1 MSEYKKYIPL
11 AILVI
16 LASIVFLFA
25 VQSNQAGN
33 FYEFDPYM
41 YMELTTLLAQHGS
54 IPVSGLAYPCGASCS
69 SNRFGVIIPYWLAG
83 YLKLTGLPLYQI
95 ANLYPPIM
103 LILMAILLYAFFDNK
118 VAKISAVVL
127 LFSFSIIFQ
136 QFTGGMFQE
145 EAVGFMSV
153 IAVFVSLYFALK
165 NKSLAYSFFAGVIY
179 IGSLLG
185 SKYFTVTTAIIPAI
199 AIAYILYL
207 FILNNK
213 DELKHTL
220 KVFTILSIFAII
232 GNAGLLAYRAGFALS
247 GLTIHN
253 IFVPINLLAIIGI
266 ALINAV
272 FYLILAKQEFMVR
285 IFKTRVKLKPT
296 ILLIGILLIASIPIL
311 PHLVNYLSYLVSYQ
325 HVQNTIPL
333 FETVQEFAPAFA
345 SIQGLGIF
353 SNVYMLWGA
362 FAVITIV
369 LLYETIMKIKR
380 HENILVEIM
389 IIMTFYPL
397 WYIGTGVA
405 KYIPDLA
412 LVLVIG
418 LAYVIDKIMEKVD

>member
-16 LASIVFLFA
+16 LAGIVFLFA
-25 VQSNQAGN
+25 IQSNTAGN

-83 YLKLTGLPLYQI
+83 YLKLTGFPLYQI

-127 LFSFSIIFQ
+127 LFSMSIIFQ

-165 NKSLAYSFFAGVIY
+165 KKSLAYSFFAGVIY

-213 DELKHTL
+213 ELKHTL
-220 KVFTILSIFAII
+220 KVFAILSVFAII

-247 GLTIHN
+247 GFTIHN
-253 IFVPINLLAIIGI
+253 IFIPINLIAILGI
-266 ALINAV
+266 TLINLLL
-272 FYLILAKQEFMVR
+272 YLVLAKQEFMIRV
-285 IFKTRVKLKPT
+285 FKTRTKLKPT
-296 ILLIGILLIASIPIL
+296 LILFGLLIIASIPIL
-311 PHLVNYLSYLVSYQ
+311 PHFIHYLTYLISYQ
-325 HVQNTIPL
+325 HIQNTIPL
-333 FETVQEFAPAFA
+333 FETVQEFAPAFTN
-345 SIQGLGIF
+345 IQGLGIF

-362 FAVITIV
+362 FAIITIV
-369 LLYETIMKIKR
+369 LLYETIIKIKR

-389 IIMTFYPL
+389 VIMTFYPL

-418 LAYVIDKIMEKVD
+418 LAYVIDKIVEKSD

>member
-103 LILMAILLYAFFDNK
+103 LILMAILLYAFFDSK

-165 NKSLAYSFFAGVIY
+165 NKSLAYSFFAGVIF

-247 GLTIHN
+247 GFTIHN
-253 IFVPINLLAIIGI
+253 IFVPINLLTILGI
-266 ALINAV
+266 TLINLL
-272 FYLILAKQEFMVR
+272 FYLVLAKQEFMVR
-285 IFKTRVKLKPT
+285 IFKTRTKLKPT
-296 ILLIGILLIASIPIL
+296 AILFGILLIASIPIL
-311 PHLVNYLSYLVSYQ
+311 PHFIHYISYLISYQ

-369 LLYETIMKIKR
+369 LLYEAIIKIKH

-389 IIMTFYPL
+389 VIMTFYPL

-418 LAYVIDKIMEKVD
+418 LAYVIDRIMEKVD

>member
-11 AILVI
+11 AILAI
-16 LASIVFLFA
+16 LVGMAFVFA
-25 VQSNQAGN
+25 IQSNQAGN
-33 FYEFDPYM
+33 FTEYDTYM
-41 YMELTTLLAQHGS
+41 YMELTTLLVQHGS

-69 SNRFGVIIPYWLAG
+69 SNRFGVIAPYWLAG

-103 LILMAILLYAFFDNK
+103 LILMAVLLYAFFENK

-145 EAVGFMSV
+145 EALGFMSV

-165 NKSLAYSFFAGVIY
+165 NKPLAYSFFAGIIF

-207 FILNNK
+207 FILNDK
-213 DELKHTL
+213 GELKHTL
-220 KVFTILSIFAII
+220 RVFAILSIFAII

-247 GLTIHN
+247 GFTIHN
-253 IFVPINLLAIIGI
+253 IFIPVNLLTIIAITI
-266 ALINAV
+266 INAV
-272 FYLILAKQEFMVR
+272 LYFILAKQELMQR
-285 IFKTRVKLKPT
+285 IFKTRAKLKPT
-296 ILLIGILLIASIPIL
+296 AIFAIMLLIASIPIL
-311 PHLVNYLSYLVSYQ
+311 PHLLHYVSYLTSYQ
-325 HVQNTIPL
+325 HIQNTIPL
-333 FETVQEFAPAFA
+333 FETVQEFEPAFT
-345 SIQGLGIF
+345 SIQGLGLF
-353 SNVYMLWGA
+353 SNVYALWGA
-362 FAVITIV
+362 FAIITIA
-369 LLYETIMKIKR
+369 LLYETIIKLKHHR
-380 HENILVEIM
+380 NILAEIM
-389 IIMTFYPL
+389 VVMTFYPL
-397 WYIGTGVA
+397 WYIGTGVG
-405 KYIPDLA
+405 KYVPDLA

-418 LAYVIDKIMEKVD
+418 LAYVIDKIMEKLG

>member
-16 LASIVFLFA
+16 LAGIVFLFA
-25 VQSNQAGN
+25 VQSNTAGN

-103 LILMAILLYAFFDNK
+103 LILMAILLYAFFDSK

-220 KVFTILSIFAII
+220 KVFTILSVFAII

-247 GLTIHN
+247 GFTIHN
-253 IFVPINLLAIIGI
+253 IFIPINLLAIIGI

-272 FYLILAKQEFMVR
+272 FYLILDKQEFMVR
-285 IFKTRVKLKPT
+285 IFKTRTKLKPT
-296 ILLIGILLIASIPIL
+296 ALLIGILLIASIPIL

-333 FETVQEFAPAFA
+333 FETVEEFAPAFT

-353 SNVYMLWGA
+353 SNVDMLWGA

-369 LLYETIMKIKR
+369 LFYETIMKIKR

-389 IIMTFYPL
+389 VIMTFYPL
-397 WYIGTGVA
+397 WFIGTGVA

-418 LAYVIDKIMEKVD
+418 IAYVIDKIMEKVD

>member
-16 LASIVFLFA
+16 LAGIVFLFA
-25 VQSNQAGN
+25 IQSNTAGN

-83 YLKLTGLPLYQI
+83 YLKLTGFPLYQI

-127 LFSFSIIFQ
+127 LFSMSIIFQ

-165 NKSLAYSFFAGVIY
+165 KKSLAYSFFAGVIY

-213 DELKHTL
+213 ELKHTL
-220 KVFTILSIFAII
+220 KVFAILSVFAII

-247 GLTIHN
+247 GFTIHN
-253 IFVPINLLAIIGI
+253 IFIPINLIAILGI
-266 ALINAV
+266 TLINLLL
-272 FYLILAKQEFMVR
+272 YLVLAKQEFMIRV
-285 IFKTRVKLKPT
+285 FKTRTKLKPT
-296 ILLIGILLIASIPIL
+296 LILFGLLIIASIPIL
-311 PHLVNYLSYLVSYQ
+311 PHFIHYLTYLIGYQ
-325 HVQNTIPL
+325 HIQNTIPL

-345 SIQGLGIF
+345 NIQGLGIF

-362 FAVITIV
+362 FAIITIV
-369 LLYETIMKIKR
+369 LLYETIIKIKR

-389 IIMTFYPL
+389 VIMTFYPL

-418 LAYVIDKIMEKVD
+418 LAYVIDKIVEKSD